1 LRKFIAEAAPA
12 KGAQRFV
19 RIRYAVAG
27 LSFLL
32 LSGLSAAAQ
41 AAELKLLLG
50 NALKTVMDEL
60 GPQFEKATGNT
71 LSVTVGTTAQLKGR
85 VDSGEAFD
93 AVILAKPALDE
104 LAGQGKVVD
113 STRSVIAR
121 SGIGVAVR
129 KGTPKPDL
137 GSDDAFKNAML
148 NAKSI
153 GYVDRT
159 PTAAAL
165 KSLFAELGIAD
176 AMKSKSKALNM
187 QAAVAVANGDVEIG
201 LTQIS
206 EILPYPGVELAGPLP
221 VDIQTYTT
229 FAAGVGAA
237 AQDPSGAAAL
247 IKFLAGPNAAPVIRA
262 KGMEPG

>member
-1 LRKFIAEAAPA
+1 M
-12 KGAQRFV
+12 

-27 LSFLL
+27 LAFLL
-32 LSGLSAAAQ
+32 ASGLSGTAK
-41 AAELKLLLG
+41 AAELKLLVG

-60 GPQFEKATGNT
+60 GPQFEKATGTT

-85 VDSGEAFD
+85 IDGGEAFD

-113 STRSVIAR
+113 STRATIAR

-129 KGTPKPDL
+129 KGAPKPDL
-137 GSDDAFKNAML
+137 GSDDAFKQAML
-148 NAKSI
+148 AARSI
-153 GYVDRT
+153 GYVDQT

-165 KSLFAELGIAD
+165 KTLFAKLGIAD

-201 LTQIS
+201 LTQIP

-221 VDIQTYTT
+221 ADIQTYTT
-229 FAAGVGAA
+229 FAGGIAAA
-237 AQDPSGAAAL
+237 AQNPSAAAAL
-247 IKFLAGPNAAPVIRA
+247 IKFLTGPSAAPVIEA
-262 KGMEPG
+262 KGMEPGKAG